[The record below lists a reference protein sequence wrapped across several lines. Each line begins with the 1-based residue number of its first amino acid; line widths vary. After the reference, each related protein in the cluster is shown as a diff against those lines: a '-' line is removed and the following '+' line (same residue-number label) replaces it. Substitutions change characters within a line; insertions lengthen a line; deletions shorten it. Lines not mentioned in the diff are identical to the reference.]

1 MPSSNPSAS
10 PIGLDA
16 HPFSTDNFF
25 HDQIYWTQVPR
36 STLQPADAL
45 VRRADFRD
53 AALRAEAT
61 DVERR
66 DQA

>member
-1 MPSSNPSAS
+1 MRHGSHEFAVNLSTERPSQE
-10 PIGLDA
+10 L
-16 HPFSTDNFF
+16 
-25 HDQIYWTQVPR
+25 
-36 STLQPADAL
+36 ADL
-45 VRRADFRD
+45 CFRKPKIRRADFRD